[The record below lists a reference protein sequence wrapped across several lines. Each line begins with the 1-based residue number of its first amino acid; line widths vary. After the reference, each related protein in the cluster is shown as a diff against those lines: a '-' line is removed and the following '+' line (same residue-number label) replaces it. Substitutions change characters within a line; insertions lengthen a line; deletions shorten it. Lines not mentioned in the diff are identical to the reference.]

1 LSIEIYQHFLLFS
14 ACTTSQS
21 FRILAQGEKCNNA
34 IQQTTACHQTKPT
47 QTCLHPEADEVVPSP
62 IIGTYNFSS
71 PVFIWK
77 TILSFQCSLYLKTI
91 IIYSYRH
98 VFTIITT

>member
-1 LSIEIYQHFLLFS
+1 MF
-14 ACTTSQS
+14 T
-21 FRILAQGEKCNNA
+21 
-34 IQQTTACHQTKPT
+34 QQPA
-47 QTCLHPEADEVVPSP
+47 TCLHPEADEAGPCP
-62 IIGTYNFSS
+62 IIGIYNFSS

-98 VFTIITT
+98 VFTVITT